1 MSEPLPRMSE
11 PRSQTADTIPE
22 PPMYE
27 ELEGWSEQ
35 GVLAGS
41 GQGCGDDC
49 YPGECVYG
57 VCPDPFR
64 CRLWFSGEYLMWWDK
79 SSNLPPLATTSIAG
93 TPRDRAGVLGLS
105 GASTIIGGQAADMG
119 IRSGA
124 RLTFGCWLSPC
135 WDEAIEAT
143 YLFFGSGKIEYNQTG
158 DDYAILARPFYNARG
173 FRQDSVVLAFPEQ
186 QTGWVNAALSN
197 ELSSLSLLYRNVFMR
212 DECRQFSFL
221 AGYRFSRFN
230 ENLAVDAS
238 TRFTA
243 AVGQVPVGTVIDTY
257 DWFGANNEFH
267 GGELGFAAMSRY
279 DRWSFEFLFK
289 LALGGT
295 RSRLR
300 AAGASAVAVPGQPI
314 QQYDD
319 GMLVLATNR
328 GETADSGFAAIP
340 ELGVNI
346 GYMLTPRL
354 KATVG
359 YSFLYWSRVLRPAD
373 RIDMHLN
380 PSLFQGGALDGYPAP
395 EGKFVAADYWA
406 QGLNFGLDYR
416 Y

>member
-1 MSEPLPRMSE
+1 M
-11 PRSQTADTIPE
+11 
-22 PPMYE
+22 
-27 ELEGWSEQ
+27 
-35 GVLAGS
+35 
-41 GQGCGDDC
+41 
-49 YPGECVYG
+49 
-57 VCPDPFR
+57 
-64 CRLWFSGEYLMWWDK
+64 
-79 SSNLPPLATTSIAG
+79 
-93 TPRDRAGVLGLS
+93 TP
-105 GASTIIGGQAADMG
+105 T
-119 IRSGA
+119 
-124 RLTFGCWLSPC
+124 
-135 WDEAIEAT
+135 
-143 YLFFGSGKIEYNQTG
+143 
-158 DDYAILARPFYNARG
+158 
-173 FRQDSVVLAFPEQ
+173 
-186 QTGWVNAALSN
+186 
-197 ELSSLSLLYRNVFMR
+197 
-212 DECRQFSFL
+212 
-221 AGYRFSRFN
+221 
-230 ENLAVDAS
+230 AVDEVEILRVFG
-238 TRFTA
+238 TRLLNYGLDEILEMAAQIEPAAAA
-243 AVGQVPVGTVIDTY
+243 AVWERI
-257 DWFGANNEFH
+257 
-267 GGELGFAAMSRY
+267 
-279 DRWSFEFLFK
+279 
-289 LALGGT
+289 
-295 RSRLR
+295 